1 MRTGA
6 AAQAPSGGVSRPPR
20 REGPMSQATQ
30 LEPQK
35 GLAAAWLRIRRAT
48 RKYLNIFR
56 ASLVERMAYR
66 GDFLLGTVLRFF
78 PVVTTILLWEAVYRG
93 SGQEEFAGFSRR
105 EMIAYL
111 LLIHISR
118 MFSSM
123 PGLAG
128 GIS

>member
-6 AAQAPSGGVSRPPR
+6 AAQAPSGGANRPPR

-30 LEPQK
+30 LEPQT
-35 GLAAAWLRIRRAT
+35 GLAAAWLGIRRAT

-118 MFSSM
+118 
-123 PGLAG
+123 
-128 GIS
+128 